1 MTQTVSI
8 RLDDNVITKL
18 DALTRTTERS
28 RAWLMAQAVTAYVEH
43 ESWQI
48 EAIERSLAALRRGEA
63 KFVEGEAVER
73 WLASWGGDAEAGA
86 PECK

>member
-8 RLDDNVITKL
+8 RLDDDVIAKL
-18 DALTRTTERS
+18 DVLTRSSERS
-28 RAWLMAQAVTAYVEH
+28 RAWLMAQAVTQYVEH

-48 EAIERSLAALRRGEA
+48 EAVERSLAALHRGEA
-63 KFVEGEAVER
+63 KFAGEAEVEH
-73 WLASWGGDAEAGA
+73 WLSSWGSDGETGA

>member
-63 KFVEGEAVER
+63 KFVEGEAVEH

-86 PECK
+86 PECE